1 MPTGSIGAIA
11 EGTTR
16 PFTDLVLGRIALCHQ
31 IAVLKRCGT
40 RRPYFRW
47 YDRLFWMFLSWL
59 WPGWRGSQMI
69 VQPETVLCWRRQG
82 WSGFWRYRGGGD
94 TRGVVVPK
102 FLVNCAC

>member
-59 WPGWRGSQMI
+59 WPGWRGSLMI
-69 VQPETVLCWRRQG
+69 VQPETVFCWR
-82 WSGFWRYRGGGD
+82 
-94 TRGVVVPK
+94 P
-102 FLVNCAC
+102 A